1 MESARSMIHSSNAPL
16 WLWSEAVAYAVY
28 ILNRVPSNDSIAT
41 PFELF
46 YKIKPDVLGIKVFGS
61 RIFVFVTDQ
70 DRPKIEKMSV
80 EGMLVGFDENQKG
93 YGIYIP
99 SERKVIISR
108 NVRID
113 ETVMYSKEIDNPTA
127 VASLIDSPLD
137 PFKHNEIEQVS
148 N

>member
-1 MESARSMIHSSNAPL
+1 
-16 WLWSEAVAYAVY
+16 
-28 ILNRVPSNDSIAT
+28 
-41 PFELF
+41 
-46 YKIKPDVLGIKVFGS
+46 
-61 RIFVFVTDQ
+61 
-70 DRPKIEKMSV
+70 
-80 EGMLVGFDENQKG
+80 MLVGFDENQKG
-93 YGIYIP
+93 YRIYIP

-113 ETVMYSKEIDNPTA
+113 ETVMYSKEMDNPTA

>member
-28 ILNRVPSNDSIAT
+28 ILNRVPSKDSIAT

-46 YKIKPDVLGIKVFGS
+46 YKIKPDVSNIKVFGS
-61 RIFVFVTDQ
+61 RTFVFITDQ
-70 DRPKIEKMSV
+70 ERSKIEKKFV

-93 YGIYIP
+93 YRVYIP

-113 ETVMYSKEIDNPTA
+113 ETVMYSKEMDNPSA
-127 VASLIDSPLD
+127 MASLIDSPLD
-137 PFKHNEIEQVS
+137 PFKYHETEQVS